1 MNKTF
6 LNRQSRLARL
16 MELKRR
22 ANRFLKAEEEEIEEA
37 EEVKPVEEQPEE
49 VKEEVKETSK
59 KVLDDGSEIDKDVD
73 LSEIN
78 KDELVKITRADGV
91 VLYMQAQ
98 DEEIAE
104 EIYNSI
110 CNATVADEEEET
122 ETDEE
127 EKPEADEGEKT
138 EAEEISEDVLA
149 EIPEDAEA
157 MAVEVKE
164 ASLRAPA
171 KLYYVIRSSKGIKAI
186 KASKILS
193 KFLMKRVASRKIN
206 PITAIKVVA
215 HLRNR
220 KMARKARPAVS
231 NRMAR
236 KLAFRKRMAERMAL
250 RRKKAAT
257 AEIEDNLKLKEVKKP
272 VNKWDLDFSE
282 VKKNKY
288 DSEVAL
294 EKKDFSKADDVDVKA
309 NPSDVRSYYGK
320 LPAKAETGTDVE
332 FGLKDFNQKRKNASV
347 LKTIAQNLK
356 TARTQLKEKD
366 SAIAK
371 KDSAIAEKDAEIKN
385 LKAQLRKIAEKEN
398 LKKRSALID
407 NLIVAMHCEDEEEIR
422 AMKNKFAS
430 YSDEQLNAVHE
441 TLTRTATDVAIE
453 HEEDT
458 LMSNL
463 KKEAGE
469 LSGFTPSMTLKDE
482 AVNSFDAIEKE
493 ILEKEQQSL
502 N

>member
-6 LNRQSRLARL
+6 LNRQSKLARL

-22 ANRFLKAEEEEIEEA
+22 ANRSLKAEEEEIEEA

-49 VKEEVKETSK
+49 VKEEVKETSE
-59 KVLDDGSEIDKDVD
+59 KVVLEDGSELEKDVD

-110 CNATVADEEEET
+110 CNATKAEEE
-122 ETDEE
+122 
-127 EKPEADEGEKT
+127 EKT

-171 KLYYVIRSSKGIKAI
+171 KLYYVIKSSKGIKAI

-193 KFLMKRVASRKIN
+193 KFLMKRVASKKIS

-215 HLRNR
+215 HLKNR
-220 KMARKARPAVS
+220 KIAKKARPAVS
-231 NRMAR
+231 DRMAK

-257 AEIEDNLKLKEVKKP
+257 AEIEDNLKVKEVKKP

-282 VKKNKY
+282 VKKNEY

-294 EKKDFSKADDVDVKA
+294 EKKDFSKADDVNVKA

-332 FGLKDFNQKRKNASV
+332 FGLKDFNQKRKNASI

-366 SAIAK
+366 T
-371 KDSAIAEKDAEIKN
+371 AIAEKDAEIKN
-385 LKAQLRKIAEKEN
+385 LKAQLQKIAEKEN

-407 NLIVAMHCEDEEEIR
+407 NLIVAMHCDDEEEIR

-441 TLTRTATDVAIE
+441 TLTKTATDVAIE

-482 AVNSFDAIEKE
+482 VVNSFDAIEKE
-493 ILEKEQQSL
+493 ILEREQQSL